1 MVNLRLILAFLAPT
15 LLILFLI
22 QRHGATLMNE
32 KAPYGIVSLELAG
45 KATEAQSI
53 VDSWKKEGKTTT
65 ALGNIRLDFL
75 FIPFYSILLYMA
87 CGTLATFK
95 PSRPQ
100 RVGAWIAF
108 GSLLAGLFDVLE
120 NVAMTAILR
129 GMSGTGL
136 APVTS
141 ALATAKHAL
150 LGAALAYI
158 LFSTFRLLMNGR
170 GTPPAYTH

>member
-1 MVNLRLILAFLAPT
+1 MANLRIISFFLICT
-15 LLILFLI
+15 LLIM
-22 QRHGATLMNE
+22 GTLMLQGSSLVNVE
-32 KAPYGIVSLELAG
+32 SPQGIVSLELAG
-45 KATEAQSI
+45 DGEKAADIVSAWEAEGRTE
-53 VDSWKKEGKTTT
+53 T
-65 ALGNIRLDFL
+65 ALRNISLDFL

-141 ALATAKHAL
+141 ALATAKQAL

-158 LFSTFRLLMNGR
+158 LFSTFRMLMNGR